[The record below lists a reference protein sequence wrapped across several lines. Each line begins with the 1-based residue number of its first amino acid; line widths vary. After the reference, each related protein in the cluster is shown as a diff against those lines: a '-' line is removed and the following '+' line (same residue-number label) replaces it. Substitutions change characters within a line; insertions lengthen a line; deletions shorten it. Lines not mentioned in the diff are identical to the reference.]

1 MPRGWSASP
10 PATPAMTTAASS
22 CVPTAPP
29 PTTTWQG
36 GTRRG
41 LTWTFRSTRGAAS
54 PVSASA
60 TVTLTANTA
69 YWIRFRVQGNVL
81 AARIWKDGTVEPTTW
96 DVSVTDTSITGPG
109 SAGIRAYGDGA
120 SWNIDHFTFGSLA
133 TPMLTGTA
141 TPTLTRTVIATLTG
155 TVVATATSSLTASPT
170 PAAPTATAT
179 VTKTTTPTATNTP
192 LAPTPIGTPF
202 TGPTVSGTV
211 LAQDSF
217 RGRTVSAGWGT
228 AGDGSTW
235 NLQAGTSSTL
245 SVSGNEGHMAPSPS
259 SNLLALGTG
268 AATDAEGLVRFATS
282 DPGNDDCRIVLRA
295 DGSHQLL
302 HGRVERGGG

>member
-1 MPRGWSASP
+1 MAGWNAE
-10 PATPAMTTAASS
+10 
-22 CVPTAPP
+22 
-29 PTTTWQG
+29 
-36 GTRRG
+36 
-41 LTWTFRSTRGAAS
+41 GANLDIQKHAGS
-54 PVSASA
+54 GFTSLASA

-170 PAAPTATAT
+170 P
-179 VTKTTTPTATNTP
+179 
-192 LAPTPIGTPF
+192 
-202 TGPTVSGTV
+202 
-211 LAQDSF
+211 
-217 RGRTVSAGWGT
+217 GRPR
-228 AGDGSTW
+228 
-235 NLQAGTSSTL
+235 Q
-245 SVSGNEGHMAPSPS
+245 PP
-259 SNLLALGTG
+259 
-268 AATDAEGLVRFATS
+268 
-282 DPGNDDCRIVLRA
+282 P
-295 DGSHQLL
+295 
-302 HGRVERGGG
+302 